1 MNNVD
6 LSHQV
11 GQQWEKKAINIEM
24 FELIEG
30 SSTSC

>member
-11 GQQWEKKAINIEM
+11 GQQWGKMAVNIEM
-24 FELIEG
+24 RELIEG